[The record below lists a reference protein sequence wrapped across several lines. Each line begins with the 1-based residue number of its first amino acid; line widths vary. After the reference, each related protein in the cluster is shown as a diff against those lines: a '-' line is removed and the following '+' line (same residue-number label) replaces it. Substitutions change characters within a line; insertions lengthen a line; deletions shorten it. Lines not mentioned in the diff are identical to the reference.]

1 MERISRSLLMSF
13 KHLRMRKNHFPVWWL
28 NFMEWFAPSM
38 ASITESVHENELI
51 GKVVEDNMTVK
62 RVTTKYKSGQLT
74 VYLCSPVASTT
85 IGGGGMAALW
95 VWFVLPMVKM
105 ATTSLGELVKQ
116 ELDVSGLSKRVLEGK
131 EREKE
136 EQDDDKLVNNRR
148 QSMLRRMD
156 EGGVVW

>member
-1 MERISRSLLMSF
+1 
-13 KHLRMRKNHFPVWWL
+13 
-28 NFMEWFAPSM
+28 
-38 ASITESVHENELI
+38 
-51 GKVVEDNMTVK
+51 
-62 RVTTKYKSGQLT
+62 
-74 VYLCSPVASTT
+74 
-85 IGGGGMAALW
+85 
-95 VWFVLPMVKM
+95 MVKM

-156 EGGVVW
+156 EGGVV